1 MDDHSEETD
10 TGTRSGV
17 LRPVV
22 VIVIVAAVL
31 ASLGTSPPTWT
42 KSAEADS
49 PTATVEPGYLAQYQV
64 DISFDWDTDDYPMRT
79 TSFSVRSR
87 VEGTDD
93 PDVRAVVRAEEGFES
108 DTIEF
113 PTGDDEAAPR
123 VSTPRPSCDETCSTH
138 FDLEVTNYGEETVD
152 VDWTGSYRYSGQG
165 DEDDKPDGEI
175 HLDISL
181 VEVRPAPEDSD
192 EPADVGVADD
202 AGADDAGADDAGA
215 DDAGADDAG
224 ADDAGADDAGT
235 DDDGD
240 DEDEDAGTDD
250 DEDDDDDEDA
260 GTDDDE

>member
-1 MDDHSEETD
+1 MDDHSEEKD

-31 ASLGTSPPTWT
+31 ASLGTSPPQWT

-64 DISFDWDTDDYPMRT
+64 DISFDWDTGDDFIR
-79 TSFSVRSR
+79 SSSLSVESQ

-93 PDVRAVVRAEEGFES
+93 PDVRAVAVGEDGFES

-113 PTGDDEAAPR
+113 SSVDDDVNPRLTAP
-123 VSTPRPSCDETCSTH
+123 PPSCDESCSIQ
-138 FDLEVTNYGEETVD
+138 FDLEVTNYGDETAD
-152 VDWTGSYRYSGQG
+152 IDWIGRYSYRAEG

-192 EPADVGVADD
+192 EPSDVGVAE
-202 AGADDAGADDAGA
+202 DAGA

-235 DDDGD
+235 DA
-240 DEDEDAGTDD
+240 DEDAEDAGTAD
-250 DEDDDDDEDA
+250 DEDDDDEDA